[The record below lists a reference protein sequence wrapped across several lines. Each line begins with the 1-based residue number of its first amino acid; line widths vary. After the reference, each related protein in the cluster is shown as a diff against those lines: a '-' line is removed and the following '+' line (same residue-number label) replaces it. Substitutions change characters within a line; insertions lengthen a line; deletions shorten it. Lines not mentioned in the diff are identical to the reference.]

1 MKFPI
6 ALLSIFLFVNS
17 SFAVPW
23 TEQQKN
29 LTRAFSDGC
38 FNIDLKV
45 TVNNAG
51 VSSKLHVRVSNPMMF
66 RSEGAQIKE
75 WSMGV
80 TRDQMNALL
89 RTGDFTEEYITALMT
104 YVNGLSGEFP
114 GRLVLRFIKPN
125 ANDPIV
131 VQMSVVSH
139 DAGSGLSLD
148 PNKFIAKCMR

>member
-6 ALLSIFLFVNS
+6 ALLSILFFVNS

-38 FNIDLKV
+38 FNVDLKV

-51 VSSKLHVRVSNPMMF
+51 VSSKLNVRVGNPMMF
-66 RSEGAQIKE
+66 RSDGGQIKE

-80 TRDQMNALL
+80 TRDQMDALL
-89 RTGDFTEEYITALMT
+89 RTGDFTEEYIAALMT
-104 YVNGLSGEFP
+104 YVNGLAGEFP
-114 GRLVLRFIKPN
+114 GRLVLRFIKPS
-125 ANDPIV
+125 ANEPIV

-148 PNKFIAKCMR
+148 PSKFIAKCMR